1 MSYKAPTFE
10 SLPVEIRVIIYKYL
24 FSGFI
29 IEAGRVKLRR
39 RPEYSTRTWLSYR
52 DGRLAILSTSKQ
64 LYNEAQ
70 AIFTACLTFR
80 LNPMNLDS
88 IMFGWQTR

>member
-1 MSYKAPTFE
+1 MGYKAPTFE
-10 SLPVEIRVIIYKYL
+10 SLPVEIRVIIYNYL
-24 FSGFI
+24 FSGYV
-29 IEAGRVKLRR
+29 IEAERVKLRGK
-39 RPEYSTRTWLSYR
+39 PEYSMRAWPSYR
-52 DGRLAILSTSKQ
+52 DQRLAILSTSKQ

-80 LNPMNLDS
+80 LNPKNLDS